1 MPIHDYIKASE
12 IEHWGIEDSTI
23 NLPMV
28 NKDSKV
34 MKKRDDKYDSYT
46 TFEKIKIIDNESS
59 FCGFRQASEFMI

>member
-1 MPIHDYIKASE
+1 
-12 IEHWGIEDSTI
+12 
-23 NLPMV
+23 MV